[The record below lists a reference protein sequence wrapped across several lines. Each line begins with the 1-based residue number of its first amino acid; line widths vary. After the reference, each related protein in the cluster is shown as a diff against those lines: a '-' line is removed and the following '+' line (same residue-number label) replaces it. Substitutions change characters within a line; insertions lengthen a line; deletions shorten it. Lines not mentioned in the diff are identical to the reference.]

1 MYVHDCT
8 PALQSNFLAHALLQ
22 RVCAK
27 HRQRLVGVRKALDL
41 AAVRAA
47 MPLDGAAV
55 PGLAEDCSAIAD
67 ELEAEAEE
75 LRQVADAVEESEME
89 ASDEKARVTPD
100 SV

>member
-1 MYVHDCT
+1 M
-8 PALQSNFLAHALLQ
+8 
-22 RVCAK
+22 
-27 HRQRLVGVRKALDL
+27 RKALDL

-89 ASDEKARVTPD
+89 ATDEKARVTPD